1 MRIYLLNMGT
11 VLSGLLMRIKANFR
25 RLLWKNSTKSYKG
38 YFYSVDELPLYNW
51 IKITEKREYIYTR
64 KDLKKGTDELDI
76 RAYEIIYEDYI
87 ATFGLNKLYKKVLEQ
102 MKKKALAELDFVIT
116 GDRFK
121 LNLVEME
128 LKKLESMLNNNNND
142 ASIDTTLVH
151 LSKWVGTW
159 LNAKD
164 ITVKE
169 YFNLVNEIQKENKIL
184 KSGQKNNT

>member
-1 MRIYLLNMGT
+1 MGR

-76 RAYEIIYEDYI
+76 RAYEIIYEVYI

-128 LKKLESMLNNNNND
+128 LKKLESMLNNNNSD

>member
-1 MRIYLLNMGT
+1 
-11 VLSGLLMRIKANFR
+11 
-25 RLLWKNSTKSYKG
+25 
-38 YFYSVDELPLYNW
+38 
-51 IKITEKREYIYTR
+51 
-64 KDLKKGTDELDI
+64 
-76 RAYEIIYEDYI
+76 
-87 ATFGLNKLYKKVLEQ
+87 

-121 LNLVEME
+121 LNLIEME
-128 LKKLESMLNNNNND
+128 VKKLESMLNNNNND